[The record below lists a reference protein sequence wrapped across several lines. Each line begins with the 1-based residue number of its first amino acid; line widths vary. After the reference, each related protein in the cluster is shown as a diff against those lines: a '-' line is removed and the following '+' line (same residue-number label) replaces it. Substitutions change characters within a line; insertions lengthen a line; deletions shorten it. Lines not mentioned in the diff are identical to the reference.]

1 MKRVLFILTIGLL
14 SGIMMQSCKQSDEKL
29 QTLVVQAIHKTVP
42 EVSAIVHNGVV
53 TLTGVVE
60 SEETK
65 AMVEKVAKEVKGI
78 KSVVNNVTVHKPEPP
93 VTINPDYTIKSD
105 VENRLK
111 EAGFKDVSVEVADGE
126 VILSGDAKRSDL
138 TRIMQ
143 IANESNPRKVTNS
156 LNLK

>member
-14 SGIMMQSCKQSDEKL
+14 SGLMMQSCKQSDEKL
-29 QTLVVQAIHKTVP
+29 QTQVVQMVQRTAP
-42 EVSAIVHNGVV
+42 QVSAAVNNGVV
-53 TLTGVVE
+53 TLTGMVE

-93 VTINPDYTIKSD
+93 VTINPDTTIKTTI
-105 VENRLK
+105 ENQLK
-111 EAGFKDVSVEVADGE
+111 DAGFNTVTIQVNNGE
-126 VILSGDAKRSDL
+126 VILTGDAKRSDL

-143 IANESNPRKVTNS
+143 IANESNPKKVTNN

>member
-1 MKRVLFILTIGLL
+1 MKRVLFILTMGLF
-14 SGIMMQSCKQSDEKL
+14 SGIMLQSCKQSDENIQK
-29 QTLVVQAIHKTVP
+29 QVVLAVHKTLP
-42 EVSAIVHNGVV
+42 EVSAIVQNGIV

-60 SEETK
+60 SEEAK

-93 VTINPDYTIKSD
+93 VTIHPDTTIKTAI
-105 VENRLK
+105 ENQLK
-111 EAGFKDVSVEVADGE
+111 DAGFTSVSIAVNDGE
-126 VILSGDAKRSDL
+126 VILTGEIKKADL

-143 IANESNPRKVTNS
+143 IANESNPKKVINN